1 MNIYDEIDE
10 FTKKLENSPE
20 CMRFKTAQQKID
32 AVPEMKEKVEAY
44 LREQAMTQA
53 RQAMGMP
60 LSQEEI
66 EKFNQKTRELLTIP
80 EVAEFFQAQMA
91 IMPVL
96 KTLAERIAGAVGFD
110 SSVFNGVLG
119 NITGA

>member
-32 AVPEMKEKVEAY
+32 AVPEMKEKGEAY

>member
-20 CMRFKTAQQKID
+20 CMRFKAAQQKID

-80 EVAEFFQAQMA
+80 EVADFFQAQMA

-110 SSVFNGVLG
+110 SSAFNGVLG

>member
-20 CMRFKTAQQKID
+20 CMRFKAAQQKID

-80 EVAEFFQAQMA
+80 EIAEFFQAQMA

-96 KTLAERIAGAVGFD
+96 KTLAERIADAVGFD

>member
-110 SSVFNGVLG
+110 SSAFNGVLG

>member
-20 CMRFKTAQQKID
+20 CMRFKAAQQKID

>member
-20 CMRFKTAQQKID
+20 CMRFKAAQQKID

-110 SSVFNGVLG
+110 SSAFNGVLG

>member
-80 EVAEFFQAQMA
+80 EVADFFQAQMA

>member
-20 CMRFKTAQQKID
+20 CMRFKAAQQKID

-66 EKFNQKTRELLTIP
+66 EKFNKKTRELLTIP

-110 SSVFNGVLG
+110 SSAFNGVLG

>member
-1 MNIYDEIDE
+1 MIIYDEIDE